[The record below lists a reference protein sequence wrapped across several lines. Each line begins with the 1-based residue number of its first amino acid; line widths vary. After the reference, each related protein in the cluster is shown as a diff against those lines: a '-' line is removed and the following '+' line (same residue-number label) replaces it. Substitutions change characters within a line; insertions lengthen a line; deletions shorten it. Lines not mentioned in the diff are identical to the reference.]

1 VQEVVLQTEVQ
12 QFALK
17 TTLLHRQIVA
27 QTEAQ
32 QIVAETT
39 EVQHIGAEDDIV
51 RKTEVSI
58 LDAKTDDE
66 GMPTWYDEDDMDM
79 RAKSEAKD
87 DGEFKIS

>member
-1 VQEVVLQTEVQ
+1 
-12 QFALK
+12 
-17 TTLLHRQIVA
+17 
-27 QTEAQ
+27 
-32 QIVAETT
+32 
-39 EVQHIGAEDDIV
+39 VQHIGAEDDIV